1 MPVAKETDPNFKKI
15 LILPLHIKG
24 AEKLY
29 FSSIITEFTD
39 SWTPR
44 WSANNVYGRM
54 DPVSFYGGTGR
65 ELTLGFRVISDDEEE
80 AQENMRKIQKL
91 VQYQYPVYKSRPGG
105 LKLLMAPPYFQI
117 SFMNIVLGSGGKALQ
132 GYINGAVQINPGF
145 QSKDQTQYFS
155 SDLKQLHFSDV
166 NILLRFQILH
176 EDTIG
181 HMHNGGFKPDD
192 KYPYGGHS
200 TPKNAPI
207 AISSAELSGDVD
219 ASAAPAD
226 NVQYSGS
233 PVDTNIAKQLNPR
246 SVEARGRFDSLSRI
260 STRNTPPDLELLKST
275 TDTG

>member
-1 MPVAKETDPNFKKI
+1 MPVAKTTDPNFKKI
-15 LILPLHIKG
+15 SILPLHIVN

-29 FSSIITEFTD
+29 FSSIITELTD

-54 DPVSFYGGTGR
+54 DPVSFYAGTGR

-91 VQYQYPVYKSRPGG
+91 LQYQYPVYKAAAGG
-105 LKLLMAPPYFQI
+105 LKLLLAPPYFQI

-155 SDLKQLHFSDV
+155 SDLKQLYFSDV

-176 EDTIG
+176 EDTVGYIG
-181 HMHNGGFKPDD
+181 RDFKPDD
-192 KYPYGGHS
+192 KYPYGGQPTILNSAPTAVSSAQNSGDSDAS
-200 TPKNAPI
+200 TGGTDPVRPRDAPI
-207 AISSAELSGDVD
+207 STAIAQQLDPRDQSAQS
-219 ASAAPAD
+219 
-226 NVQYSGS
+226 
-233 PVDTNIAKQLNPR
+233 
-246 SVEARGRFDSLSRI
+246 RFDSLNKI
-260 STRNTPPDLELLKST
+260 SLPDSPPNHEILKST
-275 TDTG
+275 V